1 MATEIELKLRLL
13 PSCVARVQR
22 SPLLKSLSISPSVT
36 QNLYTVYYDT
46 SNFDLRG
53 NDIAF
58 RLRRAGRRWMQ
69 SIKGGGS
76 AAAGLHQRY
85 EWEVPVLKPQ
95 PDFTKIS
102 DPSLIRLFDNAD
114 LREQMR
120 PVFITECKRRFRIL
134 RLSGG
139 GEAELCLDQGR
150 IVAGDVSIPFCEIE
164 LELKSGSPL
173 PLFQLA
179 LDLLHTIPLRLEN
192 VSKAERGYTLASGIK
207 SLPLKAT
214 SVQLVAE
221 MSVNEAFKAV
231 AWNCLGH
238 LHSNE
243 AGMLHGGDIEYL
255 HQMRV
260 ALRRLRS
267 ALNVFSRAFS
277 KAMFAPM
284 AQELRW
290 LAGQFGPARDWDVFV
305 TETLADIIPHFSD
318 RPGILPLQEK
328 CEQIRRRHNDEAR
341 SAVESAHYTELMLKL
356 GAWLSAESWITP
368 SNLMGLDNPTGVDGP
383 GGSGGL
389 GGSVKEFA
397 GTLLAHRHRQLKKYG
412 RKLAKLSPPELHAVR
427 ILAKKQRYAGEFFAG
442 LYPPK
447 KVKAYIKSLT
457 KLQDILGVMNDT
469 AITEQL
475 LSEVPGTGDERS
487 EYEAVGII
495 RGWVASK
502 ALTKKLELTNAWAN
516 FDKSNPFW

>member
-1 MATEIELKLRLL
+1 MTNEIELKLRL
-13 PSCVARVQR
+13 PSNCVARVQR

-53 NDIAF
+53 NDVAF
-58 RLRRAGRRWMQ
+58 RLRRSGRRWIQ

-76 AAAGLHQRY
+76 VAAGLHQRY
-85 EWEVPVLKPQ
+85 EWETPVPKPQ

-114 LREQMR
+114 LRQQMR
-120 PVFITECKRRFRIL
+120 PLFITECKRRIRTL

-139 GEAELCLDQGR
+139 GEAEFCLDQGR
-150 IVAGDVSIPFCEIE
+150 IVAGEASMPFCEIE

-192 VSKAERGYTLASGIK
+192 MSKAERGYTLASGIK
-207 SLPLKAT
+207 SPPLKAT

-221 MSVNEAFKAV
+221 MNVNEAFKAI

-238 LHSNE
+238 MHSNE

-267 ALNVFSRAFS
+267 ALNFFSKAFS
-277 KAMFAPM
+277 KAAFAPM

-305 TETLADIIPHFSD
+305 TETLADILPHFSD
-318 RPGILPLQEK
+318 HPGILPLQKK

-341 SAVESAHYTELMLKL
+341 NAVESAHYTELMLKL
-356 GAWLSAESWITP
+356 GAWLSADSWVTP
-368 SNLMGLDNPTGVDGP
+368 SDLMGLDNRVGVDGP

-397 GTLLAHRHRQLKKYG
+397 GTLLAHRHRQLKKYN
-412 RKLAKLSPPELHAVR
+412 RKLAELSPAELHEVR

-442 LYPPK
+442 FYPPK
-447 KVKAYIKSLT
+447 KVKAYIKSLA

-469 AITEQL
+469 AIIEQL
-475 LSEVPGTGDERS
+475 LSEVPGTGDERG

-502 ALTKKLELTNAWAN
+502 ALTKKLELTNAWVD
-516 FDKSNPFW
+516 FDKSNSFW

>member
-1 MATEIELKLRLL
+1 MASEIELKLRL
-13 PSCVARVQR
+13 PSNCVARVQR
-22 SPLLKSLSISPSVT
+22 SALLKSLSISPSVT
-36 QNLYTVYYDT
+36 QNLYTIYYDT
-46 SNFDLRG
+46 SNLDLRG

-58 RLRRAGRRWMQ
+58 RLRRSGRHWIQ

-85 EWEVPVLKPQ
+85 EWEASLLKPQ
-95 PDFTKIS
+95 PDYTKIS

-120 PVFITECKRRFRIL
+120 PLFITECKRRVRTL

-150 IVAGDVSIPFCEIE
+150 IVAGGASMPFCEIE

-179 LDLLHTIPLRLEN
+179 LDLLHTIPFRLEN
-192 VSKAERGYTLASGIK
+192 VSKAERGYTLALGVAP
-207 SLPLKAT
+207 LPLKAKP
-214 SVQLVAE
+214 VQLIAE
-221 MSVNEAFKAV
+221 MSVNEAFKAI

-243 AGMLHGGDIEYL
+243 AGMLQGGDIEYL

-267 ALNVFSRAFS
+267 ALNIFSRAFS
-277 KAMFAPM
+277 KAAFAPM
-284 AQELRW
+284 AHELRW

-305 TETLADIIPHFSD
+305 AETLADIFPHFSD
-318 RPGILPLQEK
+318 HPGMLPLQEK

-341 SAVESAHYTELMLKL
+341 NAVESAHYTELMLKL
-356 GAWLSAESWITP
+356 GAWLSADSWVT
-368 SNLMGLDNPTGVDGP
+368 SSDLMGLDNPTGVDRP

-389 GGSVKEFA
+389 GGPVKEFA
-397 GTLLAHRHRQLKKYG
+397 RTLLAHRHRQLKKYD
-412 RKLAKLSPPELHAVR
+412 RKLAKLSSPELHAVR
-427 ILAKKQRYAGEFFAG
+427 ILVKKQRYAGEFFAG
-442 LYPPK
+442 FYPPK
-447 KVKAYIKSLT
+447 KVKAYIRSLME
-457 KLQDILGVMNDT
+457 LQDLLGVVNDT
-469 AITEQL
+469 AIIEHL
-475 LSEVPGTGDERS
+475 LREVPDTGDERS
-487 EYEAVGII
+487 EYEVVGII

-502 ALTKKLELTNAWAN
+502 ALAKKLELTNAWAN

>member
-1 MATEIELKLRLL
+1 MVSEIELKLRL
-13 PSCVARVQR
+13 PSDCVVRVQR

-46 SNFDLRG
+46 SNLDLRG

-58 RLRRAGRRWMQ
+58 RLRRSGRHWIQ

-76 AAAGLHQRY
+76 AAAGLHLRY
-85 EWEVPVLKPQ
+85 EWEAPLLSPQ
-95 PDFTKIS
+95 PDYTKIS
-102 DPSLIRLFDNAD
+102 DPPLIRLFENAD

-120 PVFITECKRRFRIL
+120 PLFTTECKRRVRTL

-150 IVAGDVSIPFCEIE
+150 IVAGDASMPFCEIE
-164 LELKSGSPL
+164 LELKSGRPL

-179 LDLLHTIPLRLEN
+179 LDLLHTIPFRLEN
-192 VSKAERGYTLASGIK
+192 VSKAERGYTLASGIAP
-207 SLPLKAT
+207 LPLKAAP
-214 SVQLVAE
+214 VPLAAG
-221 MSVNEAFKAV
+221 MSVTEAFKAI

-267 ALNVFSRAFS
+267 ALDIFSGAFS
-277 KAMFAPM
+277 KAAFAPM

-290 LAGQFGPARDWDVFV
+290 LAGQFGPARDWDVFM
-305 TETLADIIPHFSD
+305 TATLADILPHFSD
-318 RPGILPLQEK
+318 HPGILPLQEK
-328 CEQIRRRHNDEAR
+328 CERIRRRHNDEAR
-341 SAVESAHYTELMLKL
+341 SAVESAHYTGLMLKL
-356 GAWLSAESWITP
+356 GAWLSADSWVTP
-368 SNLMGLDNPTGVDGP
+368 SNLMGSDNRAGVDGL
-383 GGSGGL
+383 GGS

-397 GTLLAHRHRQLKKYG
+397 GTLLAHRHRQLKKHG
-412 RKLAKLSPPELHAVR
+412 KKLAKLSPPELHAVR

-442 LYPPK
+442 FYPTK
-447 KVKAYIKSLT
+447 KVKAYIKSLA

-469 AITEQL
+469 AIIEQL
-475 LSEVPGTGDERS
+475 LSEVPGADDERR

-502 ALTKKLELTNAWAN
+502 ALTKKLELTNAWVN